1 MTLEEA
7 KDLIGKKVSVIYEKH
22 FMTIK
27 NVRQFQDMIL
37 ATFEENN
44 YTCNIEVLKYEDGSR
59 VVKL

>member
-22 FMTIK
+22 YMTIK

-37 ATFEENN
+37 TYFEESN
-44 YTCNIEVLKYEDGSR
+44 YACNIEVLKYEDGSR

>member
-7 KDLIGKKVSVIYEKH
+7 KELIGKKVSIIYEKH

-27 NVRQFQDMIL
+27 NVRQFQDMVL
-37 ATFEENN
+37 ATFEESN
-44 YTCNIEVLKYEDGSR
+44 YTCNIEVLKFEDGSR